1 MKELGNLAIVCAK
14 RDDVQ
19 MRIKNQCVSV
29 LVGCTTPKATFFS
42 AWDDDAAIRQI
53 IRELNFGTAA
63 PQNHALG

>member
-29 LVGCTTPKATFFS
+29 LVGSTTPKATFFS
-42 AWDDDAAIRQI
+42 VWDDDVAIRQI
-53 IRELNFGTAA
+53 IRELNFGSAV
-63 PQNHALG
+63 PQNHAAG